1 MEVKLIVIA
10 GFLGSGKTTAILK
23 IAKKLTAQGK
33 KIGIVTNDQS
43 ENLVDTAFL
52 SSQGYGVVE
61 VTKGCFCC
69 NFDEFTL
76 KLQSL
81 SEKEMPDIIL
91 AEPVG
96 SCTDLVATIFKPI
109 MNNYTKNFILS
120 PLSVLV
126 DPLRLAKFIKAVQNN
141 FLNEINYLFDKQL
154 AEADI
159 ILLNKCDAIS
169 ASDTAKFTDFLKNR
183 YEGAKVFVVSSKEET
198 GLDDWI
204 EIIASMRTEAKQ
216 SYDIDYDKYAFAE
229 ASLGWYNGQCTIS
242 CENTVD
248 INSFTSSI
256 LESIRRKCMV
266 KNFDIAHI
274 KVYTVSGTDYA
285 KASVTSSE
293 HSPHFD
299 AKATLEAKN
308 FNVLLNARI
317 EAPSEDIESLCAA
330 SIEEN
335 TKKYSCI
342 VCNYRYDCFS
352 PKYPTPKFRLS

>member
-1 MEVKLIVIA
+1 MEVRLIVIA
-10 GFLGSGKTTAILK
+10 CFLGSGKTTAILK

-96 SCTDLVATIFKPI
+96 SCTDLIATIFKPI
-109 MNNYTKNFILS
+109 MNNYTKSFILS

-126 DPLRLAKFIKAVQNN
+126 DPSRLAKFIKAVQNN
-141 FLNEINYLFDKQL
+141 YLNEINYLFDKQL
-154 AEADI
+154 EEADI

-169 ASDTAKFTDFLKNR
+169 SSDIERFTDFLKDR
-183 YEGAKVFVVSSKEET
+183 YKGAKVLAVSSEKET
-198 GLDDWI
+198 GLDALISLITNMGLCDKK
-204 EIIASMRTEAKQ
+204 A
-216 SYDIDYDKYAFAE
+216 YDIDYDTYASAE
-229 ASLGWYNGQCTIS
+229 AALGWYNGQCTIN
-242 CENTVD
+242 CGHPVD
-248 INSFTSSI
+248 INIFAAS
-256 LESIRRKCMV
+256 LLDSIRKKCLN
-266 KNFDIAHI
+266 KDYDIAHL
-274 KVYTVSGTDYA
+274 KVYLISGTDFA
-285 KASVTSSE
+285 KASVTSNE
-293 HSPHFD
+293 NPPHFD
-299 AKATLEAKN
+299 AKAALKAKN

-317 EAPSEDIESLCAA
+317 QAPFENIESICTESLKEISSNCC
-330 SIEEN
+330 SISSY
-335 TKKYSCI
+335 K
-342 VCNYRYDCFS
+342 YDCFS
-352 PKYPTPKFRLS
+352 PKYPKPEFRIS